1 MIFKLSQILTIIKLC
16 KVICFKSIMYRIGL
30 HLDFKYVYI
39 YIYIYAYV
47 TICIWICIYMYV
59 MCTYIYTFIYNI
71 YIYICFDN
79 ILNKKTVDYYQNF
92 TWDVLHILQE
102 IIARSASSSV
112 FKQVNVLVVE
122 FWEVDCTCKSN
133 KRYINVT

>member
-1 MIFKLSQILTIIKLC
+1 
-16 KVICFKSIMYRIGL
+16 
-30 HLDFKYVYI
+30 
-39 YIYIYAYV
+39 
-47 TICIWICIYMYV
+47 
-59 MCTYIYTFIYNI
+59 MCTYIYTYIYII

-102 IIARSASSSV
+102 IIARPASSSV

-122 FWEVDCTCKSN
+122 F
-133 KRYINVT
+133 

>member
-1 MIFKLSQILTIIKLC
+1 
-16 KVICFKSIMYRIGL
+16 MYIYIYMHMLRYAYEYVYI
-30 HLDFKYVYI
+30 YVCNVYI
-39 YIYIYAYV
+39 YIY
-47 TICIWICIYMYV
+47 
-59 MCTYIYTFIYNI
+59 TYIYNI

-102 IIARSASSSV
+102 IIARPASSSV

-133 KRYINVT
+133 KIYINVT

>member
-39 YIYIYAYV
+39 YIYIY
-47 TICIWICIYMYV
+47 ICICYDMHMNMYIYMYV
-59 MCTYIYTFIYNI
+59 MCTYIYIHIYII

-102 IIARSASSSV
+102 IIARPASSSV

-122 FWEVDCTCKSN
+122 F
-133 KRYINVT
+133 

>member
-1 MIFKLSQILTIIKLC
+1 MTFKLSQILTIVKLC

-30 HLDFKYVYI
+30 PLDFKYIYI

-47 TICIWICIYMYV
+47 MICICICIYMYV
-59 MCTYIYTFIYNI
+59 MCTYIYIHIHI
-71 YIYICFDN
+71 YIYIYIYISLDN
-79 ILNKKTVDYYQNF
+79 TLNKKNVDYYQNF

-102 IIARSASSSV
+102 IIARPASSSV

-122 FWEVDCTCKSN
+122 F
-133 KRYINVT
+133 

>member
-1 MIFKLSQILTIIKLC
+1 MTFKLSQILTIVKLC

-30 HLDFKYVYI
+30 PLDFKYI
-39 YIYIYAYV
+39 YIYIY
-47 TICIWICIYMYV
+47 ICICYDMHMYMYIYV
-59 MCTYIYTFIYNI
+59 CNVYIYIYTYTYI
-71 YIYICFDN
+71 YIYIYIYISLDN
-79 ILNKKTVDYYQNF
+79 TLNKKNVDYYQNF

-122 FWEVDCTCKSN
+122 F
-133 KRYINVT
+133 

>member
-1 MIFKLSQILTIIKLC
+1 
-16 KVICFKSIMYRIGL
+16 MYRIGL
-30 HLDFKYVYI
+30 HLDFKYV

-59 MCTYIYTFIYNI
+59 MCTYIYTYIYII
-71 YIYICFDN
+71 YIYISLDN
-79 ILNKKTVDYYQNF
+79 TLNKKNVDYYQNF